1 MAWSTQQTQVAR
13 AGLETAAADPGG
25 TAADSAEAAAD
36 SGTAADSAVDS
47 AEVSGAQE
55 AAAWAQNRRRSV
67 SA

>member
-25 TAADSAEAAAD
+25 TAAAEAAA
-36 SGTAADSAVDS
+36 ADSAGAVADS